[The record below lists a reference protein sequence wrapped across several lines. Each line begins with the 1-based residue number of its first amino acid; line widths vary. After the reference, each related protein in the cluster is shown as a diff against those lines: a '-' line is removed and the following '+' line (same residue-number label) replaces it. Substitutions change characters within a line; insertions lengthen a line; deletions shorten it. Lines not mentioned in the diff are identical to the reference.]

1 VLAPAG
7 GGTQTTWVQLA
18 ERDRAILD
26 LERTWWQLHG
36 SKEQAIRTELGISPS
51 GYYRL
56 LHTVVASPAAMIY
69 DPLVV
74 RRTLRAQAARRRAR
88 FEGKTVSSPPH

>member
-1 VLAPAG
+1 
-7 GGTQTTWVQLA
+7 VQLA

-26 LERTWWQLHG
+26 LERTWWQLHR
-36 SKEQAIRTELGISPS
+36 SKEEAIRGELGMSPS

-56 LHTVVASPAAMIY
+56 LQQVVASPAAMAY

-74 RRTLRAQAARRRAR
+74 RRTRRARAARRRAR
-88 FEGKTVSSPPH
+88 YEGRTVSSPPH